1 MKTHQKILIVDDE
14 ADFRIPLA
22 KIISR
27 RGLTV
32 DTAESCSKAMAK
44 MTADPFD
51 VIVMDVSM
59 PEISGIHCLMLIK
72 QEWPSAEVII
82 LTGHASVNS
91 GIEGMKGGA
100 FDYCLKPIDTN
111 ELLEKIELACEKVR
125 ITRDESF
132 QP

>member
-1 MKTHQKILIVDDE
+1 MKTEQKILIVDDE
-14 ADFRIPLA
+14 FDFRAPLA
-22 KIISR
+22 KIFSR
-27 RGLTV
+27 RGLVV

-44 MTADPFD
+44 MTNDPFD

-59 PEISGIHCLMLIK
+59 PEIDGIQCLMLIK

-125 ITRDESF
+125 ITRDEST
-132 QP
+132 QR